1 MKGDFSR
8 IRFNAAKLYTAVL
21 KQQGRVDLDSDA
33 IEQCAIDVTLRE
45 TTNADIIG
53 QYGGPVNG
61 AGFAISVEGDDI
73 WISAGRYYVQGILV
87 EIPNR
92 VHYDRQPYLIDP
104 THTAKELL
112 ESLGKPGDGSY
123 VQFEL
128 QVWQRMATALD
139 DPCLLE
145 PALNQA
151 DTTTRLQTVWRVVGT
166 LELSDVATLQ
176 QSNERILK
184 QSNAGIFEPSKVITF
199 NTHTGEMGAGTSGEG
214 SGCGCQPIP
223 AAGYQ
228 GLENQ
233 LYRVEIHQPG
243 DLSSAT
249 FKWSRENGSV
259 VTQVTAV
266 NGKTVTVTSLGPD
279 ANLGYQADQW
289 VELSDDT
296 NQFAAPAP
304 NQPGTLYQISSVDQ
318 TALQVTMTTPV
329 TGVHIHKNARMRR
342 WDQSGASATASGIP
356 VSNTPVPLENGIQVD
371 FSKGQFQSGD
381 YWTIPA
387 RTANGSIDW
396 PPCGGDGKHFQPSTY
411 IPIYEAPLA
420 CASRVAIEGDRLL
433 EIKTAVFDQRS
444 LFSPLSAKAIH
455 IEDISWS
462 NADLLTLD
470 QFLGKGLIL
479 TLDVAP
485 TSTLDAGVFRVSLE
499 IAGAG
504 YFRQDLANS
513 PTDKMAI
520 IKSPVNFNGAGSE
533 TNFNGAASDGAEK
546 KPSFRVRP
554 ALRQEY
560 VLDGLVSLS
569 RPEVAGWVLSWLL
582 PANADQGELVYQ
594 LNTLLV
600 QAYESAV
607 NSDGIWNGVPA
618 ARVRV
623 QLFGHAIFADASRGC
638 GTVKTIFLDGQC
650 FGKTG
655 QLSDGSTGVA
665 LREPSGNGVI
675 ASDFESWFYL
685 APAAEVESVEFNPD
699 TMTLVVGAAAGA
711 AGSSTGTSTGT
722 VTLAIPPSSAT
733 TINLTVSSQAGV
745 TLTFSSTSIVIAAGQ
760 TSQTFTATVQ
770 ATPAAPNGQVT
781 LTVTAT
787 PELETAALGQI
798 FSNTG
803 ELYVTVENPVAIS
816 TTSLPSGTVGATYT
830 STTLAATGG
839 TPPYTWSIVAGA
851 GGLPAGLSFSNTG
864 ILSGKPTLAGTYSL
878 TVVVA
883 DSASTPSTATRQ
895 FTIEVYPALEIT
907 TTSPL
912 PSGNYGLEYS
922 TQMEATGGEGS
933 YTWKVTAGGLPF
945 KLSLSSSGLISGL
958 PEENAEVIVT
968 IEVTDSASPA
978 NTTSGDFAITI
989 NPTLK

>member
-151 DTTTRLQTVWRVVGT
+151 DTTTRLQTIWRVVGT
-166 LELSDVATLQ
+166 LQPGTDFKLIG
-176 QSNERILK
+176 N
-184 QSNAGIFEPSKVITF
+184 
-199 NTHTGEMGAGTSGEG
+199 TGEMGASLSGGG

-233 LYRVEIHQPG
+233 LYRVEIHQSG
-243 DLSSAT
+243 DLNSAF

-266 NGKTVTVTSLGPD
+266 NGKTVTVSSLGPD
-279 ANLGYQADQW
+279 ANLGFQANQW

-296 NQFAAPAP
+296 NQFGPTP
-304 NQPGTLYQISSVDQ
+304 NQPGTLYQIFSVDQ
-318 TALQVTMTTPV
+318 SGLQVTMTTAV
-329 TGVHIHKNARMRR
+329 VGLKVHKNARMRR

-356 VSNTPVPLENGIQVD
+356 VSNTPIPLENGIEVN
-371 FSKGQFQSGD
+371 FSKGNFQAGD

-396 PPCGGDGKHFQPSTY
+396 PPCGSDGKHFQAASS
-411 IPIYEAPLA
+411 IQVHEAPLA
-420 CASRVAIEGDRLL
+420 CVSRVFIKTAELI
-433 EIKTAVFDQRS
+433 EIKTVVFDQRS
-444 LFSPLSAKAIH
+444 FFSPMSASAIH
-455 IEDISWS
+455 VEDISWS
-462 NADLLTLD
+462 NADLITLD
-470 QFLGKGLIL
+470 QFLDKGLNL
-479 TLDVAP
+479 TLDAAP
-485 TSTLDAGVFRVSLE
+485 TSTLDAAIFRVSLE
-499 IAGAG
+499 IVGISS
-504 YFRQDLANS
+504 YRQGFDNS
-513 PTDKMAI
+513 PTNRLDFVK
-520 IKSPVNFNGAGSE
+520 KTVNLNAGGSEINLNKGGSEINVNAGSS
-533 TNFNGAASDGAEK
+533 GARATS
-546 KPSFRVRP
+546 KPNFRVGP
-554 ALRQEY
+554 ALRQEF
-560 VLDGLVSLS
+560 VLDGIVDLTGPDL
-569 RPEVAGWVLSWLL
+569 AGWVMSWNF
-582 PANADQGELVYQ
+582 PVKADQGYLVYELNSMLAYASERITGDNNQ
-594 LNTLLV
+594 LSL
-600 QAYESAV
+600 
-607 NSDGIWNGVPA
+607 IPA

-623 QLFGHAIFADASRGC
+623 RVFGHAVFAEASSGC
-638 GTVKTIFLDGQC
+638 GPVKIIYLDGQC
-650 FGKTG
+650 FGETG
-655 QLSDGSTGVA
+655 KLSDGTTGVA
-665 LREPSGNGVI
+665 LEKPSGGGAV

-699 TMTLVVGAAAGA
+699 SMTLGVGAAAA
-711 AGSSTGTSTGT
+711 AKGLPSSGTSTGT
-722 VTLAIPPSSAT
+722 VTLT
-733 TINLTVSSQAGV
+733 TPVASDTKINLTVSSQTGV
-745 TLTFSSTSIVIAAGQ
+745 TLTFSSTSIVIAVGQ

-770 ATPAAPNGQVT
+770 ATSAAPNGQVT

-787 PELETAALGQI
+787 PQFETPGLGQI
-798 FSNTG
+798 FSASG
-803 ELYVTVENPVAIS
+803 ELYVTVENPLAIS
-816 TTSLPSGTVGATYT
+816 TTSLPTGVVGKAY

-839 TPPYTWSIVAGA
+839 TPAYNWSLVPGA
-851 GGLPAGLSFSNTG
+851 AGLPPGLSLNGATG
-864 ILSGKPTLAGTYSL
+864 TISGTPESSGVYTF
-878 TVVVA
+878 TVEAA
-883 DSASTPSTATRQ
+883 DSASTPATATKQ
-895 FTIEVYPALEIT
+895 LSIEVYAALEIT
-907 TTSPL
+907 TKSPL
-912 PSGNYGLEYS
+912 PGGFQFGAYR
-922 TQMEATGGEGS
+922 TQLEATGGKPPYKWE
-933 YTWKVTAGGLPF
+933 KTAGRLP
-945 KLSLSSSGLISGL
+945 SGYALNADGVISGTCDGSG
-958 PEENAEVIVT
+958 ESEST
-968 IEVTDSASPA
+968 IEVTDSANPA
-978 NTTSGDFAITI
+978 DHASRNFVIDVEAA
-989 NPTLK
+989 PQ